1 MRRAAA
7 IAIFGLLP
15 WIAALAD
22 VYRSVDAQGHVQ
34 YSDTPT
40 PGAELVHVQNLRAQQ
55 NPSGSSLTS
64 SAGNNPGSNPGNP
77 TSPGANATTANA
89 SAAGATL
96 KSDPARDTLAQQA
109 AQQAVEKDL
118 AATRAE
124 QCTKATDNYNSSV
137 QARRIYRTGQDG
149 EREYLTDA
157 EADEQR
163 LNLRLAMES
172 ACNTAQ

>member
-15 WIAALAD
+15 LTAAFAD

-40 PGAELVHVQNLRAQQ
+40 PA
-55 NPSGSSLTS
+55 
-64 SAGNNPGSNPGNP
+64 
-77 TSPGANATTANA
+77 ANATAA
-89 SAAGATL
+89 SAAAAGSTL
-96 KSDPARDTLAQQA
+96 NSDPARDTLAQQA
-109 AQQAVEKDL
+109 AQQAVQKDL

-124 QCTKATDNYNSSV
+124 QCSKATENYNSSV

-172 ACNTAQ
+172 ACNTSQ